1 MGKRAANGSAS
12 GSAKS
17 DGIGKLGA
25 RKAAPTPPS
34 QQRSSTFALG
44 AVAALVV
51 AVSLGA
57 MVVSSRPREDSASG
71 VVPPSAKKN
80 AKEILQTVG
89 SDTFA
94 EQLQDLYKEAAPS
107 KDKPGKPK
115 MPKGLK
121 AGYECALRCQG
132 MTE

>member
-25 RKAAPTPPS
+25 RKAAPAPPS

-51 AVSLGA
+51 AVVLGA
-57 MVVSSRPREDSASG
+57 VVMLRPQEDLASG

-94 EQLQDLYKEAAPS
+94 QQLQDMYKEAAP
-107 KDKPGKPK
+107 K
-115 MPKGLK
+115 
-121 AGYECALRCQG
+121 E
-132 MTE
+132 